1 MRVAHEAGESTFRV
15 TLDTKEE
22 SDAARLNLVL
32 RGKLIDYPDS
42 KPLDLPFIIIIQQA
56 VQFDPSK
63 ILLELGD
70 NKDKEKDGDR
80 DSSSYADGSQ

>member
-32 RGKLIDYPDS
+32 RGKLINYPDS
-42 KPLDLPFIIIIQQA
+42 KPLDLPFTVIVLQA
-56 VQFDPSK
+56 VQFDPTQ
-63 ILLELGD
+63 ILLNIGQD
-70 NKDKEKDGDR
+70 IDKENDA
-80 DSSSYADGSQ
+80 DSSSSVDGKIS